1 MGGTSGEKSKGQCTN
16 STSNSIKPFPCN
28 CHKGAPGVSPV
39 GGKLRLYLLL
49 VLLSTLITEVPTA
62 LLGPRAE
69 PESDPMGERQN
80 EDR

>member
-1 MGGTSGEKSKGQCTN
+1 M
-16 STSNSIKPFPCN
+16 
-28 CHKGAPGVSPV
+28 SPV